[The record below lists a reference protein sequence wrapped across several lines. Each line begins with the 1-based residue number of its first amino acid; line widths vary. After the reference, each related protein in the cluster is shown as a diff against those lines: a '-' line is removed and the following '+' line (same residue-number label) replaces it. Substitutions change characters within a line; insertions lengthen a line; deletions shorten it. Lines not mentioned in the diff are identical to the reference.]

1 MVYAVTIPNAQST
14 NRMTNI
20 VQSMFFVFLRRLS
33 DAGVGPNENCSEWR
47 HVPQF
52 AFLI

>member
-20 VQSMFFVFLRRLS
+20 VQSMFLYSFG
-33 DAGVGPNENCSEWR
+33 D
-47 HVPQF
+47 
-52 AFLI
+52 